1 MCRLPSHCCSSN
13 SIPQSGI
20 IDTANGCKHD
30 APSQADRWHAAGE
43 RCGLVLGR
51 QGDAV
56 SRQLSHAS
64 SSDAD
69 AVKLTMGRGGLS
81 DYIRSLK
88 LGRMLKYEY
97 VPEFQGALY
106 APALLK

>member
-1 MCRLPSHCCSSN
+1 
-13 SIPQSGI
+13 
-20 IDTANGCKHD
+20 
-30 APSQADRWHAAGE
+30 
-43 RCGLVLGR
+43 
-51 QGDAV
+51 
-56 SRQLSHAS
+56 
-64 SSDAD
+64 
-69 AVKLTMGRGGLS
+69 MGRGGLS